1 MTNVGLENS
10 IEQGGSHIGETQFLL
25 YEFGGF
31 VHSAKR
37 TYPEKEEMRKKK
49 SKTEVISIY
58 SLSTYTLDWFLRFI

>member
-10 IEQGGSHIGETQFLL
+10 IEQGGSHIGETEFLL

-49 SKTEVISIY
+49 AR
-58 SLSTYTLDWFLRFI
+58 LR